1 MWYWLF
7 RILLIGPFLG
17 LLSRPT
23 VTGAEHIP
31 RRGPVILASNHL
43 AVSDSFFLV
52 RLVPRKISFVAKREY
67 FTGRGVRGRLVAW
80 MFTAAGQVP
89 VDRSGGAA
97 AAGALAAGARVLRA
111 GGVWGVF
118 PEGTRSPDG
127 RLYRGRTGVARV
139 ALATGAPLV
148 PVVITGSA
156 QVSPRGS
163 RRWRRG
169 RVHITVCEPLDVSR
183 YRGALGP
190 AGLET
195 SGLPSMR
202 QRAVVRAVTDE
213 VMRVIAQHSP
223 QEYVDRYAG
232 DHRKAP
238 GPDGG
243 PTSLGGFGGVRPGAI
258 GTSPTGP
265 TGDPSV
271 PPPPGTG

>member
-7 RILLIGPFLG
+7 RMLFIGPLLG
-17 LLSRPT
+17 LLARPT
-23 VTGAEHIP
+23 VSGAEHIP

-43 AVSDSFFLV
+43 AVSDSFLLV
-52 RLVPRKISFVAKREY
+52 RLVPRKISFLAKREY
-67 FTGRGVRGRLVAW
+67 FTGRGLRGRLVAW

-97 AAGALAAGARVLRA
+97 ATAALTAGVRVLRA

-139 ALATGAPLV
+139 ALATGAPVV

-169 RVHITVCEPLDVSR
+169 RVHITVCPPLDVSR
-183 YRGALGP
+183 HRGALGP
-190 AGLET
+190 DGLGPDGLEAAGPF
-195 SGLPSMR
+195 SAR
-202 QRAVVRAVTDE
+202 QWAVVRSVTDE
-213 VMRVIAQHSP
+213 VMRVIALHSP
-223 QEYVDRYAG
+223 QEYVDTYAT
-232 DHRKAP
+232 DHRGARGCQRARGHQP
-238 GPDGG
+238 AQGGGPDG
-243 PTSLGGFGGVRPGAI
+243 
-258 GTSPTGP
+258 
-265 TGDPSV
+265 
-271 PPPPGTG
+271 